1 MYNGIATLLK
11 KIIDNRYNY
20 HYFTLKKLYG
30 SLAIFKLC
38 NMQWSLQRLTAIS
51 LPRYTTIFTYMYM
64 KGFSIMNLL
73 YLSTNS

>member
-51 LPRYTTIFTYMYM
+51 LPILQFTCMYM